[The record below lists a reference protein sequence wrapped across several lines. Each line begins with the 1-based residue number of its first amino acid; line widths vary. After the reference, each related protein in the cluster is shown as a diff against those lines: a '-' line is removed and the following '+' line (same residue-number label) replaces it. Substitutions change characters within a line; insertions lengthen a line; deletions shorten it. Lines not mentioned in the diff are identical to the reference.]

1 MTTNFLFLVSHP
13 GAGADSLYDSLC
25 SSPAVAGVRGEDQ
38 KQFTNVGHLDLMVD
52 RGRLQRPMA
61 RTFVDMLTE
70 DTAFVSKPLY
80 HACRF
85 LILVRDP
92 DGALASCVAA
102 GDPDPRSLPG
112 RYCSRLSRLCEVAR
126 DAPGSLLMTYEDMA
140 DGTGLK
146 GLRGHLG
153 LGHFS
158 NAFRADGVP
167 GLRDSRPLAGC
178 RVRYAKCLEYLRAR
192 CVPARS

>member
-1 MTTNFLFLVSHP
+1 MTGPTPYAHP
-13 GAGADSLYDSLC
+13 ARWYDTIY
-25 SSPAVAGVRGEDQ
+25 AAQGKDYAAEAEI
-38 KQFTNVGHLDLMVD
+38 VD
-52 RGRLQRPMA
+52 
-61 RTFVDMLTE
+61 
-70 DTAFVSKPLY
+70 AFVRAR
-80 HACRF
+80 H
-85 LILVRDP
+85 
-92 DGALASCVAA
+92 
-102 GDPDPRSLPG
+102 PDPRSLPG